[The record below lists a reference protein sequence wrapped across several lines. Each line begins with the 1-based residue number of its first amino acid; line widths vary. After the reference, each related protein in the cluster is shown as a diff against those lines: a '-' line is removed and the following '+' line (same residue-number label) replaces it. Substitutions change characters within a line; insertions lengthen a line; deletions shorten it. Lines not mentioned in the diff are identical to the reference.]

1 MDARGRLLN
10 PASYPP
16 RMPTTGS
23 RLLAVGVAVL
33 LVLAGCSDAGSD
45 GDDAGRDLEGGES
58 EVIGDADEGIEG
70 VEAIRVYYSSPVH
83 TEGIVE
89 YDLRPPAGGLH
100 NPVWW
105 SCGFYDEA
113 VPDENA
119 VHDLEHGAVWLAYA
133 PDLSE
138 ADREVIHDLARAND
152 KVLAAPY
159 PALEPGEAVVATA
172 WARQLRLDSVDDPR
186 LAEFVDQYQD
196 GPQAPEAGATC
207 AESPLGDPL
216 P

>member
-1 MDARGRLLN
+1 M
-10 PASYPP
+10 PA
-16 RMPTTGS
+16 TGS
-23 RLLAVGVAVL
+23 RLLAAGAAVL
-33 LVLAGCSDAGSD
+33 LVLLVLSGCSGGDGGDAGN
-45 GDDAGRDLEGGES
+45 DLEGGQS
-58 EVIGDADEGIEG
+58 ELIGDADEGIEG

-83 TEGIVE
+83 TEGIVD

-105 SCGFYDEA
+105 NCGFYDEP

-119 VHDLEHGAVWLAYA
+119 VHDLEHGVVWLAYA
-133 PDLSE
+133 PDLPE
-138 ADREVIHDLARAND
+138 ADIEVIHDLVRAND

-196 GPQAPEAGATC
+196 GSQAPESGATC
-207 AESPLGDPL
+207 AGSPLGDPL